1 MKHNFYDDSL
11 LKELSEWHSIRI
23 RSLVYWCKR
32 TGTLRIDMSE
42 YEERAGE
49 TFPRGGRDPHFTTIL
64 NKYAAIRYAI
74 RFIDDVRA
82 MRVDALQD

>member
-1 MKHNFYDDSL
+1 MKRIFYDDSL
-11 LKELSEWHSIRI
+11 LKKLDEYHSIRI
-23 RSLVYWCKR
+23 RSIACWCKR

-42 YEERAGE
+42 YEERDGE
-49 TFPRGGRDPHFTTIL
+49 TYPRDGRDPHFTTIL